1 MNSLKHGI
9 KIALAAL
16 LLNGLVGVNG
26 LVGAADALVF
36 DKIIAVVDSGAVL
49 ASDVET
55 RLGNIKA
62 QAEARGTNV
71 EVSKELKDQI
81 LERLIVEQVQ
91 VEVAKRSGLQID
103 DARVNE
109 TLMKIAASRGTSLV
123 DLKNAMESEGKDF
136 TIFRDRIHREL
147 LIKAIRDREVKSR
160 IRISDSELKRFL
172 ETTGGQISTSPELL
186 LSQIVVGLP
195 NRPSP
200 KTTNQAQKKIVQIRD
215 ALLKGEPFEKMATR
229 YSEAP
234 EANQAGDLGWLNIL
248 ELGPAFV
255 DALTNAKKNTL
266 IGPIRSP
273 RGLHLIAVRD
283 RRGDQSVVVT
293 EYRSRHILIKP
304 DTIRSIEEAEEL
316 TRNIRY
322 ELENGSSF
330 SKLAKRFSEDPLS
343 AAKGGDLGWVRKD
356 QLAPGFA
363 DTISKLPVNTLS
375 DVTQSQFGFHLIEV
389 LETRESDI
397 SEEQIQNRARRILI
411 ERKFSQEL
419 DSWLQQIRADAFV
432 EIKS

>member
-16 LLNGLVGVNG
+16 VLNGL
-26 LVGAADALVF
+26 LGATDALVI

-55 RLGNIKA
+55 RLNNIKA
-62 QAEARGTNV
+62 QAEARGTSI
-71 EVSKELKDQI
+71 EVSEELKDQI
-81 LERLIVEQVQ
+81 LERLILEQVQ
-91 VEVAKRSGLQID
+91 VEIARRSGLQID

-109 TLMKIAASRGTSLV
+109 TLMKIAKSQGTGLV
-123 DLKNAMESEGKDF
+123 GLKNAIESEGNDF
-136 TIFRDRIHREL
+136 NIFRDRIHREL
-147 LIKAIRDREVKSR
+147 LIKAIRDREVKSK
-160 IRISDSELKRFL
+160 IRISDAELKRFL

-186 LSQIVVGLP
+186 LSQIVVRLP
-195 NRPSP
+195 DRPSP
-200 KTTNQAQKKIVQIRD
+200 KTTNQARKKIVQIRD
-215 ALLKGEPFEKMATR
+215 ALLKGEPFEKMAVR
-229 YSEAP
+229 HSEAP
-234 EANQAGDLGWLNIL
+234 EASQAGDLGWRNIL
-248 ELGPAFV
+248 ELSPEFV

-266 IGPIRSP
+266 VGPIRSP
-273 RGLHLIAVRD
+273 GGLHLIAVRD
-283 RRGDQSVVVT
+283 RRGDQAVVVT

-304 DTIRSIEEAEEL
+304 DTIRSLEKAEEL

-330 SKLAKRFSEDPLS
+330 SELAERFSEDPLS
-343 AAKGGDLGWVRKD
+343 ATKGGDLGWVRKD
-356 QLAPGFA
+356 QLVPGFA
-363 DTISKLPVNTLS
+363 DTISNLPLNTLS
-375 DVTQSQFGFHLIEV
+375 DVTQSRFGFHLIEV

>member
-16 LLNGLVGVNG
+16 ILNSLL
-26 LVGAADALVF
+26 ATTDAMVI
-36 DKIIAVVDSGAVL
+36 DKIVAVVDSGAVL

-55 RLGNIKA
+55 RLDNIKA
-62 QAEARGTNV
+62 QAEARGTSV
-71 EVSKELKDQI
+71 EVSEELKDQI
-81 LERLIVEQVQ
+81 LERLILEQVQ
-91 VEVAKRSGLQID
+91 VEIARRSGLQID

-109 TLMKIAASRGTSLV
+109 TLMKIAESRGTSLLG
-123 DLKNAMESEGKDF
+123 LKNAIESEGKDF
-136 TIFRDRIHREL
+136 TIFRDHIHREL

-186 LSQIVVGLP
+186 LSQIVVRIP
-195 NRPSP
+195 NRSSQNA
-200 KTTNQAQKKIVQIRD
+200 TNQARKKIVQIRN
-215 ALLKGEPFEKMATR
+215 ALLKGEPFGKMAIR
-229 YSEAP
+229 HSEAP
-234 EANQAGDLGWLNIL
+234 EASRAGDLGWRNIL
-248 ELGPAFV
+248 ELNPAFV
-255 DALTNAKKNTL
+255 EALTNAKKGT
-266 IGPIRSP
+266 IVGPIRSP
-273 RGLHLIAVRD
+273 GGLHLISVRD
-283 RRGDQSVVVT
+283 RSGDQSVVVT

-304 DTIRSIEEAEEL
+304 DTIRSVEKAEEL

-343 AAKGGDLGWVRKD
+343 AAKGGNLGWVRKD
-356 QLAPGFA
+356 QLGPGFA
-363 DTISKLPVNTLS
+363 DTISKLPLNTVS
-375 DVTQSQFGFHLIEV
+375 DVTQSRFGFHLIEV

>member
-16 LLNGLVGVNG
+16 VLNGL
-26 LVGAADALVF
+26 LGATDALVI

-55 RLGNIKA
+55 RLNNIKA
-62 QAEARGTNV
+62 QAEARGTSI
-71 EVSKELKDQI
+71 EVSEELKDQI
-81 LERLIVEQVQ
+81 LERLILEQVQ
-91 VEVAKRSGLQID
+91 VEIARRSGLQID

-109 TLMKIAASRGTSLV
+109 TLMKIAKSQGTGLV
-123 DLKNAMESEGKDF
+123 GLKNAIESEGNDF
-136 TIFRDRIHREL
+136 NIFRDRIHREL
-147 LIKAIRDREVKSR
+147 LIKAIRDREVKSK
-160 IRISDSELKRFL
+160 IRISDAELKRFL

-186 LSQIVVGLP
+186 LSQIVVRLP
-195 NRPSP
+195 DRPSP
-200 KTTNQAQKKIVQIRD
+200 KTTNQARKKIVQIRD
-215 ALLKGEPFEKMATR
+215 ALLKGEPFEKMAVR
-229 YSEAP
+229 HSEAP
-234 EANQAGDLGWLNIL
+234 EASQAGDLGWRNIL
-248 ELGPAFV
+248 ELSPEFV

-266 IGPIRSP
+266 VGPIRSP
-273 RGLHLIAVRD
+273 GGLHLIAVRD
-283 RRGDQSVVVT
+283 RRGDQAVVVT

-304 DTIRSIEEAEEL
+304 DTIRSIEKAEEL

-330 SKLAKRFSEDPLS
+330 TKLAKRFSEDPLS
-343 AAKGGDLGWVRKD
+343 AARGGDLGWVRKD
-356 QLAPGFA
+356 QLVPGFA
-363 DTISKLPVNTLS
+363 DTISNLPLNTLS
-375 DVTQSQFGFHLIEV
+375 DVTQSRFGFHLIEV